1 MATFSYLNRGQS
13 CLVAFE
19 QRKGIELS
27 LDLGGMAT
35 GGHGSNFY
43 CWRSPLDN
51 TEHPSS
57 VGIKPLLFLIPF
69 PTPFPLLGSLLTS
82 RDSIGSSAQF
92 ALAV

>member
-13 CLVAFE
+13 CLVVFE
-19 QRKGIELS
+19 QRKAIGLS
-27 LDLGGMAT
+27 RDLGEMAT

-43 CWRSPLDN
+43 FWRSPLDN

-57 VGIKPLLFLIPF
+57 AGIKPLPFLI
-69 PTPFPLLGSLLTS
+69 PFPLLGSLLAL
-82 RDSIGSSAQF
+82 RDSIGSSAQL